1 MEDIML
7 FEPREGRGVP
17 IEKDAV
23 KPVQVRKAYD
33 AYIGLRRDGNGLENG
48 RGRVLLHA
56 HDIINGQRQQQYG
69 IPEDSFSEIAVLWNW
84 WLGTRLNAPLTAQD
98 VAMMMTAMKLA
109 REKNGAGK
117 IDNVADACGYLGLYE
132 DLREE
137 TQK

>member
-7 FEPREGRGVP
+7 FEPREGTHVSIG
-17 IEKDAV
+17 KDAV
-23 KPVQVRKAYD
+23 QSVQARKDTD
-33 AYIGLRRDGNGLENG
+33 AYVGMRRDENGRESG

-69 IPEDSFSEIAVLWNW
+69 NPEDSFSEIAALWNW
-84 WLGTRLNAPLTAQD
+84 WLGTRLNVPLTAQD

-117 IDNVADACGYLGLYE
+117 TDNVADACGYLGLYE

-137 TQK
+137 TR